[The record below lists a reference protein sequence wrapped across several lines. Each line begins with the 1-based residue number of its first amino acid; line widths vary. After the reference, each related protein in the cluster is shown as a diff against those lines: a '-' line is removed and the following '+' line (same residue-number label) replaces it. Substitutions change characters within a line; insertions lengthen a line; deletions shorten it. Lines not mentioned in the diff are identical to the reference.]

1 MPLRIKNFT
10 SDIKD
15 SIAYIH
21 LIKQIAPEDAFVD
34 KSPLQKGNLLERA
47 SRTLFQAEKIGCR
60 EFVIAQARTSLDM
73 DRTLTLIFANSLTTQ
88 DIITKLSAFLQL
100 SKKRILT
107 KFGGRGS
114 KNGPATSSRNFRSFW
129 WEFQNPG
136 S

>member
-88 DIITKLSAFLQL
+88 YIITKISAFLQFTR
-100 SKKRILT
+100 K
-107 KFGGRGS
+107 
-114 KNGPATSSRNFRSFW
+114 
-129 WEFQNPG
+129 
-136 S
+136 

>member
-60 EFVIAQARTSLDM
+60 EFVIAQDIVDGRELLNLAFVANLFNKYPALDL
-73 DRTLTLIFANSLTTQ
+73 DYVDESKIEETREEKSKFEYYVSK
-88 DIITKLSAFLQL
+88 IITIVTAC
-100 SKKRILT
+100 
-107 KFGGRGS
+107 
-114 KNGPATSSRNFRSFW
+114 
-129 WEFQNPG
+129 
-136 S
+136 